1 MNPSRRIS
9 RSRGK
14 KAGSYPHG
22 IPFSDIVKRS
32 TEQKIF

>member
-14 KAGSYPHG
+14 RLALIHMEFPSA
-22 IPFSDIVKRS
+22 IL
-32 TEQKIF
+32 